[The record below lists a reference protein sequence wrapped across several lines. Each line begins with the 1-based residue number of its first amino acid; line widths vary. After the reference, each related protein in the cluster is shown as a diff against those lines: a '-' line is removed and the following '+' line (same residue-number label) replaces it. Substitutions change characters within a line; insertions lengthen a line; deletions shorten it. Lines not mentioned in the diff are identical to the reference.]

1 MENERLPPTGEAR
14 DEMMKQET
22 DKKIRN
28 AVQEEDT
35 TLNEVADV
43 IVEDI

>member
-14 DEMMKQET
+14 NEMMKQET

-35 TLNEVADV
+35 ALNQVADV
-43 IVEDI
+43 IFEDI